1 MSRVI
6 HQGALLYIARNIKQN
21 KTWAI
26 MIHLLVKE
34 NQSWRNYGFSSSC
47 AILCLSFFPSVPAV
61 TSMFPVIELQL
72 PHFNLSFPF
81 LTLDFKR
88 PLTRLLFSL
97 RCLLL
102 LCESYV
108 CATTAA
114 VATNAFFGE
123 EDNRLSTVQDSDSLP
138 SIERHCLI

>member
-1 MSRVI
+1 VSHDIVTKFTFFLLGCIYSKSMSYIICFASLFEVVLSLFSWQRHFLHCVSQMSRVI

-72 PHFNLSFPF
+72 PHVFFASSSLSFF
-81 LTLDFKR
+81 AFA
-88 PLTRLLFSL
+88 SL
-97 RCLLL
+97 
-102 LCESYV
+102 
-108 CATTAA
+108 
-114 VATNAFFGE
+114 
-123 EDNRLSTVQDSDSLP
+123 
-138 SIERHCLI
+138 